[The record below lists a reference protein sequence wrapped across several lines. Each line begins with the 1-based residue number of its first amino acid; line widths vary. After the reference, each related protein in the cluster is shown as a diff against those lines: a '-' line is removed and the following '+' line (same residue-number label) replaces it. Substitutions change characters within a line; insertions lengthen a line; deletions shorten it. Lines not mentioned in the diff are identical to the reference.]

1 MKIFGL
7 RIMTEWD
14 YQEALF
20 EERNKVY
27 LSLKEEHREVVATL
41 IMEKQALQ
49 DKIDG
54 ARVLKNSYLNG
65 HFETF

>member
-27 LSLKEEHREVVATL
+27 LSLKEEYREVVATL

-54 ARVLKNSYLNG
+54 ARILKNSYVRHG
-65 HFETF
+65 KIE